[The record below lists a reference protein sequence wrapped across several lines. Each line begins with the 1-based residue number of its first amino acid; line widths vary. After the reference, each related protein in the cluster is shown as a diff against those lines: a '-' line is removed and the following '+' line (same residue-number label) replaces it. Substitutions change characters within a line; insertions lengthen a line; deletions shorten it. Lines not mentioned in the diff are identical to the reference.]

1 VSSVVESGLCSVR
14 RACRYLSLSRSS
26 WHYRERG
33 GDGKK
38 KLIERIIALSRK
50 YPRYG
55 YRRIRALLMREG
67 WKVGRKLVQQVRRLE
82 GLGVKGKKPR
92 RRRGGTST
100 ALPTKAGSVNEVWSW
115 DFVHTRTENGVP
127 LKLLTLIDE
136 YTRQCLTIRA
146 QRRLR
151 SGDIL
156 DALSEVMSER
166 GVPQCIRSDNGSEF
180 IAKEVQSWFK
190 DLGIRTLYIDP
201 GSPWQNGHVE
211 SFHNRLRD
219 ECLNQEDFLSVLEAQ
234 IVIEEWRLLYNR
246 VHPHSKLGFQSP
258 DQFAMNYPRP
268 EPNIQSGPE
277 MVT

>member
-1 VSSVVESGLCSVR
+1 MKDGRLAESSFSKSG
-14 RACRYLSLSRSS
+14 
-26 WHYRERG
+26 
-33 GDGKK
+33 DF
-38 KLIERIIALSRK
+38 
-50 YPRYG
+50 
-55 YRRIRALLMREG
+55 
-67 WKVGRKLVQQVRRLE
+67 E
-82 GLGVKGKKPR
+82 GLGVKGKNPR

-180 IAKEVQSWFK
+180 IAKEVQS
-190 DLGIRTLYIDP
+190 
-201 GSPWQNGHVE
+201 
-211 SFHNRLRD
+211 
-219 ECLNQEDFLSVLEAQ
+219 
-234 IVIEEWRLLYNR
+234 
-246 VHPHSKLGFQSP
+246 
-258 DQFAMNYPRP
+258 
-268 EPNIQSGPE
+268 
-277 MVT
+277 